1 MAPTSQYYLG
11 VMYTM
16 AKDLKNAQFK
26 KIDTSKKEKVS
37 ARTKLRRFLNKFFKI
52 FIIFMIATAFINGLL
67 LLLIYANHKSKLK
80 NEKVYLVAPGQLVDV
95 DGHKMHIYVYGDKDA
110 NDTLVFM
117 HSTTIVDDSIAL
129 QPLFEELK
137 EDYRLVLIERSGY
150 GFSEVSGR
158 ARDIDTILEDSRS
171 ALKAVG
177 INGNLTLVPIGTGS
191 IEAFHWVNKYP
202 DEITSIIGINVAYP
216 EQFEAITQDEYC
228 GFFDYL
234 MVKFCK
240 IGGQRLL
247 KKIYPANQFDLY
259 TDMQMKVR
267 EALVSKGGYT
277 EDMYNEDLATVDNA
291 NKVAAEGFP
300 KDIDIYMIYANPI
313 MEPYRSDN
321 EDVGESYNKQ
331 KEANEDFDYIN
342 AYNEEPR
349 NYFAKYD
356 NVMFEEMSGP
366 ARLYTYNPKELAIKI
381 GAFMQKEQ

>member
-1 MAPTSQYYLG
+1 
-11 VMYTM
+11 
-16 AKDLKNAQFK
+16 
-26 KIDTSKKEKVS
+26 
-37 ARTKLRRFLNKFFKI
+37 
-52 FIIFMIATAFINGLL
+52 MIATAFINGLL

-80 NEKVYLVAPGQLVDV
+80 NEKAYLVAPGQLVDV
-95 DGHKMHIYVYGDKDA
+95 DGYKMHVYVYGNEKA
-110 NDTLVFM
+110 EDTLVFM

-129 QPLFEELK
+129 QPLFDELK

-158 ARDIDTILEDSRS
+158 PRDIDTILEDSRA
-171 ALKAVG
+171 ALKAAGVEG
-177 INGNLTLVPIGTGS
+177 KLTLVPIGTGS

-202 DEITSIIGINVAYP
+202 DEIASIIGINVTYP
-216 EQFEAITQDEYC
+216 DQFASITQDEYC

-247 KKIYPANQFDLY
+247 KSVYPANQFDLY

-300 KDIDIYMIYANPI
+300 EKIDIYMIYANPI

-321 EDVGESYNKQ
+321 EDVNESYNEQ
-331 KEANEDFDYIN
+331 KKVNEDFDYIN

-349 NYFAKYD
+349 NYFSKYD
-356 NVMFEEMSGP
+356 NVTFEELSGP

-381 GAFMQKEQ
+381 ADFMQKEQ

>member
-1 MAPTSQYYLG
+1 
-11 VMYTM
+11 M
-16 AKDLKNAQFK
+16 AKDLKNIKFR
-26 KIDTSKKEKVS
+26 KIDTRVKEKVS

-80 NEKVYLVAPGQLVDV
+80 NEKTYLVAPGQLVDV
-95 DGHKMHIYVYGDKDA
+95 DGYKMHVYVYGNDESE
-110 NDTLVFM
+110 DTLVFM

-129 QPLFEELK
+129 QPLFDELK
-137 EDYRLVLIERSGY
+137 DDYRLVLIERSGY
-150 GFSEVSGR
+150 GFSEVSGKP
-158 ARDIDTILEDSRS
+158 RDIDTILEDSRA

-177 INGNLTLVPIGTGS
+177 IEEKLTLVPIGTGS

-202 DEITSIIGINVAYP
+202 DEIKSIIGINVTYP
-216 EQFEAITQDEYC
+216 EQFASITQDEYC

-247 KKIYPANQFDLY
+247 KSVYPANQFGLY

-300 KDIDIYMIYANPI
+300 EKIDIYMIYANPI
-313 MEPYRSDN
+313 MDPYRSEN
-321 EDVGESYNKQ
+321 EDVNESYNDQ
-331 KEANEDFDYIN
+331 KKVNEDFDYIN

-349 NYFAKYD
+349 NYFSKYD
-356 NVMFEEMSGP
+356 NVTFEELSGP

-381 GAFMQKEQ
+381 ADFMQKEQ